1 MFALLGHI
9 KNQRLVNYLVVAS
22 YWLFLAPCL
31 TAAIEDRRDAI
42 AQETQRYLAEH
53 FANGQMPPKHDWR
66 QKSWTHPTGVESTNT
81 PGGVGYGYFYDSSAL
96 LWTNASIADY
106 YIIAPSS
113 LGGYVSDLYLTSTCR
128 AQLGTESL
136 VAYESSSGP
145 EFWIFDWSQYSAATN
160 PLPWEVAFDLPSSRP
175 QYLTTKPD
183 EFDIKRQMV
192 HVRNGTYCLGFSN
205 GLYTWQNQTLLFDFV
220 RGDWDLIYSTNYAT
234 TNLTNNIPGADEFY
248 GSWGPIVETFP
259 PYTNV
264 NPVGFDLIRLFQDGN
279 AAPFWLTP
287 VTSYIYSSANWN
299 LLTQATNTSFTV
311 SYSSNSVT
319 GGLYNLGSLCV
330 TATTRAASFSLSPPG
345 GSNSLY
351 WIVTPNGNLWDKTI
365 TGLSPGAYTITFS
378 NVTGFTAPAPQAF
391 TIADNTITTVQ
402 ANYIG
407 IRPVLQ
413 SMTLIGKTLTC
424 VWSAQSNSS
433 YQFQYTTNL
442 AQTNWINLGSPVPA
456 TNGIVTTTNSII
468 ANPRAFC
475 RLMLMQ

>member
-1 MFALLGHI
+1 M
-9 KNQRLVNYLVVAS
+9 
-22 YWLFLAPCL
+22 AP
-31 TAAIEDRRDAI
+31 
-42 AQETQRYLAEH
+42 
-53 FANGQMPPKHDWR
+53 
-66 QKSWTHPTGVESTNT
+66 
-81 PGGVGYGYFYDSSAL
+81 
-96 LWTNASIADY
+96 
-106 YIIAPSS
+106 
-113 LGGYVSDLYLTSTCR
+113 
-128 AQLGTESL
+128 
-136 VAYESSSGP
+136 
-145 EFWIFDWSQYSAATN
+145 
-160 PLPWEVAFDLPSSRP
+160 
-175 QYLTTKPD
+175 
-183 EFDIKRQMV
+183 
-192 HVRNGTYCLGFSN
+192 
-205 GLYTWQNQTLLFDFV
+205 
-220 RGDWDLIYSTNYAT
+220 
-234 TNLTNNIPGADEFY
+234 
-248 GSWGPIVETFP
+248 
-259 PYTNV
+259 
-264 NPVGFDLIRLFQDGN
+264 
-279 AAPFWLTP
+279 
-287 VTSYIYSSANWN
+287 
-299 LLTQATNTSFTV
+299 
-311 SYSSNSVT
+311 
-319 GGLYNLGSLCV
+319 
-330 TATTRAASFSLSPPG
+330 TRAASFSLSPPG